1 MFVCIFACMHACS
14 DVCMYACMRGCLYLC
29 MCVWYGM
36 VWYGMDIYL
45 YIYRYEPLYSPLQ
58 PKHFIPYIPT
68 QSLGSSATRGIR
80 NQRVPRT
87 CFVAV
92 VWMVVT
98 QTPVPGHLG
107 KRSAISV
114 QLSRKESTVGATV
127 QRSVFRLT
135 GGHPKALRPVP
146 GVLQGDLCPPA
157 IGSCRQIQI
166 VRTYIDGTLEWG
178 NPWS

>member
-1 MFVCIFACMHACS
+1 MN
-14 DVCMYACMRGCLYLC
+14 
-29 MCVWYGM
+29 
-36 VWYGMDIYL
+36 
-45 YIYRYEPLYSPLQ
+45 
-58 PKHFIPYIPT
+58 PYIPQCNPNT
-68 QSLGSSATRGIR
+68 SFLILYSYPITWTIR
-80 NQRVPRT
+80 NQRLCLMGVPRT

-107 KRSAISV
+107 KLSAISV

-146 GVLQGDLCPPA
+146 GVLQGDLCAPA